1 MLKDN
6 YQQMKNFI
14 LLICFAIVFGN
25 TQAQDD
31 LLNDLMA
38 TQDNKTEL
46 VPKKMLL
53 TQRVMWGEKGLMR
66 PIIPL
71 TPSNREKE
79 LKLRRGM
86 LVAHQILGFATLGG
100 MIGQGITGTKLY
112 NANGGRNNNVGELHE
127 NLAIAV
133 NITYGTTAF
142 MSLFTPPPLINRD
155 KKLSAIRLHK
165 WLAVVHL
172 SGMVATNVLA
182 EMAEENSKYKKYHRA
197 AAYTTF
203 ASFAAAMIT
212 IKF

>member
-1 MLKDN
+1 
-6 YQQMKNFI
+6 MKSFV
-14 LLICFAIVFGN
+14 LLFTLLGCSIVSF
-25 TQAQDD
+25 AQDD

-38 TQDNKTEL
+38 TQDNKIEL

-53 TQRVMWGEKGLMR
+53 TQRAIWGEKGLIR
-66 PIIPL
+66 PIMPL
-71 TPSNREKE
+71 TPTNREKE

-100 MIGQGITGTKLY
+100 MVGQGITGTKLY
-112 NANGGRNNNVGELHE
+112 NANGGRNNNVGDLHE

-133 NITYGTTAF
+133 NVTYGATAF

-182 EMAEENSKYKKYHRA
+182 GMAEDNAKYKKLHRA
-197 AAYTTF
+197 AAFTTF
-203 ASFAAAMIT
+203 ASFAAAIVT

>member
-1 MLKDN
+1 
-6 YQQMKNFI
+6 MKK
-14 LLICFAIVFGN
+14 LIVFICLAIASAAVQG
-25 TQAQDD
+25 QDD

-53 TQRVMWGEKGLMR
+53 TQRVVWGEKGLMR
-66 PIIPL
+66 PIMPL
-71 TPSNREKE
+71 TPTNREKE

-112 NANGGRNNNVGELHE
+112 NANGGRNNNVGDLHE

-182 EMAEENSKYKKYHRA
+182 GMAEDNAKYKKYHRA